1 MSIKRVV
8 SKVFPSKSENEL
20 LVMAKN
26 ELGSIK
32 FHPEQKK
39 TIEQIVGIET
49 HQKCLSRLDAI
60 EKMEVGTRK
69 KMLKSLITEIG
80 FINKDF
86 YLNNCEQLRG

>member
-1 MSIKRVV
+1 
-8 SKVFPSKSENEL
+8 
-20 LVMAKN
+20 
-26 ELGSIK
+26 
-32 FHPEQKK
+32 
-39 TIEQIVGIET
+39 
-49 HQKCLSRLDAI
+49 LDAI